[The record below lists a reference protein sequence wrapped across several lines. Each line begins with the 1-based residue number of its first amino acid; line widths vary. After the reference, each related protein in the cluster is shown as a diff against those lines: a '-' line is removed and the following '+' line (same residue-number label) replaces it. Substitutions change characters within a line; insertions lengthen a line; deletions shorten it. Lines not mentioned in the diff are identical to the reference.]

1 MSEHPIDNMLDK
13 TMQKIKEMVD
23 INTIIGDP
31 IAVGD
36 TTIIPIS
43 KVTYGFASGGS
54 EFSNKKESETK
65 LPLFGGGSGAGV
77 TISPVAF
84 LTIADSKV
92 SILRVEP
99 SNSSIDRVIDMLP
112 GAIDKISS
120 SFKKKDKVEAK
131 IKVSPKAEIL

>member
-1 MSEHPIDNMLDK
+1 MSERPIDNMLDK

-23 INTIIGDP
+23 INTIIGAP
-31 IAVGD
+31 IKVDD

-54 EFSNKKESETK
+54 EFSPKKTEEN
-65 LPLFGGGSGAGV
+65 PLFGGGSGAGV

-84 LTIADSKV
+84 LSVTNGIV

-99 SNSSIDRVIDMLP
+99 SNSSVDRVIDMLP
-112 GAIDKISS
+112 GTIDKISS
-120 SFKKKDKVEAK
+120 TFKKKDK
-131 IKVSPKAEIL
+131 